1 MRTADNL
8 EKDAVQSQTSSIDR
22 DLENSIDQPVAKASA
37 TEDDFDSFT
46 TEEIFKSR
54 GVQRM
59 DWVKATMDTTKS
71 GKRLRIY
78 FIVLLVV
85 IAWVSTFDSYTTYNY
100 SPAATS
106 AFGYHS
112 LLSTVNIADSIIS
125 AVSKIMIAKVADV
138 TSRPWTYALAL
149 MLYTLG
155 SVLAA
160 AAPNVT
166 TYAAGSVFI
175 AIGSSGIS
183 LLNTIIS
190 GDITPLKYRGLI
202 LGLLS
207 TPYLINA
214 WFTGLVVE
222 AVLKGNWRWG
232 YGMFCVIMPAT
243 VGPALLIMSW
253 LEHRAKNTQRELG
266 NVVDTPKRTF
276 KEMMKHMWVSSI
288 ECDFVGLLLLGFG
301 WALLL
306 LPFSLYTS
314 ANDGWK
320 NPSLIAM
327 FVVGGILLILY
338 TLYEFYVAPHP
349 SMPKRVLF
357 NRTFMTAS
365 CIDFFYQLGG
375 MVRLLYLSSYALVV
389 FDWSYKY
396 WTYFNNTFTMAS
408 CFFGVVV
415 GLIQRYTHRTKYLQC
430 FGLSLQVVAMGIT
443 LWARYDNCNTA
454 SIVWP
459 QILIGI
465 GGACSVV
472 GSQVASQASVPHQD
486 MALVI
491 ALLSQWSSIGNAI
504 GSAVAGAIWQ
514 TKMPAALKYHMPSS
528 VNDTEIATLYGSVI
542 SIYNLP
548 FDSPERQAARMAYFD
563 VTYYLFTPALGL
575 TCIPFVVSFFQK
587 NFYLGDDQNAIESSN
602 EQWTRPPKNILER
615 IMRFCDEPF
624 KYREYSKEWAQM
636 EKEVS

>member
-1 MRTADNL
+1 MSSQSSEKAPVQTTPAEKDL
-8 EKDAVQSQTSSIDR
+8 EKFSSHPSVD
-22 DLENSIDQPVAKASA
+22 DENSSDSQP
-37 TEDDFDSFT
+37 EY
-46 TEEIFKSR
+46 FKSR

-59 DWVKATMDTTKS
+59 DWVKASMDSTKK

-78 FIVLLVV
+78 FFVLLVV
-85 IAWVSTFDSYTTYNY
+85 ISWVSTFDSYTTYNY

-112 LLSTVNIADSIIS
+112 LLSTISVADSIIS
-125 AVSKIMIAKVADV
+125 AVSKIWIAKIADV

-149 MLYTLG
+149 VFYTLG
-155 SVLAA
+155 SVMAA
-160 AAPNVT
+160 ASNNVT

-175 AIGSSGIS
+175 AIGSSGIG

-190 GDITPLKYRGLI
+190 GDITPLKYRGLV

-214 WFTGLVVE
+214 WFTGLIVE
-222 AVLKGNWRWG
+222 AVLNGNWRWG
-232 YGMFCVIMPAT
+232 YGMFCIIMPAT
-243 VGPALLIMSW
+243 VGPALLVMSW
-253 LEHRAKNTQRELG
+253 LEHKAKATQAALG
-266 NVVDTPKRTF
+266 AIVDRPKRSF
-276 KEMMKHMWVSSI
+276 KEKMQLIWDSSL
-288 ECDFVGLLLLGFG
+288 ECDFFGLLLLGFG

-314 ANDGWK
+314 ASKGWK

-327 FVVGGILLILY
+327 FVVGGVLLVAY
-338 TLYEFYVAPHP
+338 TFYEFYVAPHP
-349 SMPKRVLF
+349 SMPKRVLL

-375 MVRLLYLSSYALVV
+375 MIRLLYLSSYALVC
-389 FDWSYKY
+389 FNWSYKN

-415 GLIQRYTHRTKYLQC
+415 GVIQRYTHRTKYLQC
-430 FGLSLQVVAMGIT
+430 FGLALQVVAMGIT
-443 LWARYDNCNTA
+443 LWARYDHLSTA
-454 SIVWP
+454 ALVWT
-459 QILIGI
+459 QILIGM
-465 GGACSVV
+465 GAACSVV

-514 TKMPAALKYHMPSS
+514 TKMPAALRHYMPSS
-528 VNDTEIATLYGSVI
+528 VNDTEVLTLYGSVMD
-542 SIYNLP
+542 IYALP
-548 FDSPERQAARMAYFD
+548 FDSPEREAAKMAYFD
-563 VTYYLFTPALGL
+563 VSYYLFAPALGL
-575 TCIPFVVSFFQK
+575 TCIPFLVSFFQK
-587 NFYLGDDQNAIESSN
+587 NFYLGDDQNAIESKL
-602 EQWTRPPKNILER
+602 EQWNRPPKNLMEKV
-615 IMRFCDEPF
+615 MRFCDEPF
-624 KYREYSKEWAQM
+624 KYKQYSKKWA
-636 EKEVS
+636 EETNGSSDK